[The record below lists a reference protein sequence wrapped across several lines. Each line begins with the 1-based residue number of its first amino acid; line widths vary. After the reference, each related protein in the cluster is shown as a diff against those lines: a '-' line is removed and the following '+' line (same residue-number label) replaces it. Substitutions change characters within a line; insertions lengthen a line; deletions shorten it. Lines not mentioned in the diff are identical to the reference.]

1 MEWGYPGDK
10 DYAFWDTPKFWVD
23 EIPVD
28 GAVNLEG
35 LSLSSSDNGWSNDSG
50 TTSDNRPYDYSI
62 TLDVNDIVTFTATTE
77 PADGTE
83 NATIDWAAVR
93 NEANAFE
100 FTSGTKAK
108 SVTIK
113 ALNATNSNQPA
124 FLTCTAQNGSRTI
137 TKTICVTINQSPT
150 ITGLKLGDQELK
162 PAADGTYAAEML
174 YTANNNKGQ
183 ELAVE
188 LSGASEEMLKNVKLT
203 VDGGK
208 SAKNGKPLMKV
219 EPSGNVVTLTP
230 DPTQIA
236 YAVNEAKGNPV
247 VATFTIGVAGS
258 KDDKE
263 TLKITLKLKQGDKSD
278 SGIFSQTP
286 AKKK

>member
-1 MEWGYPGDK
+1 M
-10 DYAFWDTPKFWVD
+10 
-23 EIPVD
+23 
-28 GAVNLEG
+28 
-35 LSLSSSDNGWSNDSG
+35 
-50 TTSDNRPYDYSI
+50 
-62 TLDVNDIVTFTATTE
+62 
-77 PADGTE
+77 
-83 NATIDWAAVR
+83 
-93 NEANAFE
+93 
-100 FTSGTKAK
+100 
-108 SVTIK
+108 
-113 ALNATNSNQPA
+113 NATNSNQPV

-137 TKTICVTINQSPT
+137 TKTIRVTINQSPT

-236 YAVNEAKGNPV
+236 YAVNEAKGDPV